1 MRIIKHKDSTEE
13 EFSFEFNHFMGMA
26 IWAVYQ
32 IMVSILML
40 NILIAIMN
48 STYSEVW
55 SSIDEEW
62 RFNRTYYQVQ
72 FLCFASLLLSFPQA
86 QFLLPQA
93 TFPPPFRWIF
103 YIAKLLYKRKM
114 RESTEEHHVLEMNAV
129 NNCIAKRMNTK
140 HLML

>member
-1 MRIIKHKDSTEE
+1 MWWRIVFAENAESPHIKHKDSAEK

-62 RFNRTYYQVQ
+62 RFNRTYYQV
-72 FLCFASLLLSFPQA
+72 
-86 QFLLPQA
+86 
-93 TFPPPFRWIF
+93 
-103 YIAKLLYKRKM
+103 
-114 RESTEEHHVLEMNAV
+114 
-129 NNCIAKRMNTK
+129 
-140 HLML
+140 